1 MLKTQPTESN
11 KRHLRHDRWFYC
23 QLMLAILSWLVFLV
37 ALIISYYAAPEKDYG
52 VLRYYDVT
60 IRQFWLTPLTGYLY
74 ILLWLSA
81 FLSYLT
87 LIIKKYRSR
96 RQHDNK
102 YFSLKFLLAINIL
115 WLAYILSYTAHSSLN

>member
-1 MLKTQPTESN
+1 
-11 KRHLRHDRWFYC
+11 
-23 QLMLAILSWLVFLV
+23 MLAILSWLVFLI